1 MLVLRQ
7 RFGISASV
15 AIAISFWL
23 STTAVHHC
31 INDGER
37 PTVLCEKDPL
47 AIFLVEHKAWPY
59 KDAPFTGYWDNY
71 DNKLA
76 SIIAEPYS
84 RLVLAMALTY
94 LVWLRISVY
103 IRKRH
108 KQAATLKQG

>member
-1 MLVLRQ
+1 MFVLGQ

-23 STTAVHHC
+23 SATAVHHC
-31 INDGER
+31 TNDGDR
-37 PTVLCEKDPL
+37 PTIKCEKDPL
-47 AIFLVEHKAWPY
+47 GFFLLEHKTWPY

-84 RLVLAMALTY
+84 RLVLAFAMIY

-103 IRKRH
+103 IAKRQ
-108 KQAATLKQG
+108 KKAAILKQE